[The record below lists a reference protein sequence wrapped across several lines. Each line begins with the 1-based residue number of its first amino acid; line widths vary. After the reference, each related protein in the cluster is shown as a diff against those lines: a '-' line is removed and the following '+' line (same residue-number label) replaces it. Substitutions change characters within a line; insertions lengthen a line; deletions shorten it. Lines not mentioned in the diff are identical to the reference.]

1 MCYYLPHMFVAF
13 PSLII
18 YIIVFVSLYFQVYLF
33 ITFLESREVMAQE
46 AGLQTRRYPSAT
58 IVVPCWNEAKTLRAT
73 VASLLELEY
82 PKDKLK
88 IMIVD
93 DGSTDNTLHI
103 AQEFGANPQVEIYT
117 KPNGGKHTA
126 VNFALEH
133 CTTELFGCLD
143 ADSSVDSF
151 ALERIAAYF
160 DNKEVMAVTPC
171 MQVKAPSTFL
181 QMAQRVEYT
190 IGIFLKRIFGSMN
203 AIQVTPGPFSIFR
216 KKVFDDLGPYK
227 HAHNTEDF
235 EIALRMQKH
244 HYKIAN
250 APYAFVY
257 TTAPRTP
264 HKLFRQR
271 LRWVQGSLLNLIDYK
286 ELIFNKKYGALGLL
300 VLPMA
305 ILYYFAA
312 LYLSIYMLVNL
323 TTRIIHYYQEV
334 QVVGLNLQP
343 SFDWFYLDTGAITFL
358 SILVLLVG
366 LLMFYFGTRIT
377 KERMRFHEVMLFMV
391 VYPLLAPFWLWRAGI
406 DTLRS
411 KKNTWR

>member
-1 MCYYLPHMFVAF
+1 MFAVL

-33 ITFLESREVMAQE
+33 ITFLESREAMALEDAQK
-46 AGLQTRRYPSAT
+46 TRYFPSAT
-58 IVVPCWNEAKTLRAT
+58 IVVPCWNESKTLKAT
-73 VASLLELEY
+73 VVSLLELQY

-93 DGSTDNTLHI
+93 DGSTDNTFAV
-103 AQEFGANPQVEIYT
+103 AQEFEGNPQIEIYS

-126 VNFALEH
+126 VNFALERS
-133 CTTELFGCLD
+133 TSELFGCLD
-143 ADSSVDSF
+143 ADSFVDRL

-160 DNKEVMAVTPC
+160 EDKEVMAVTPC
-171 MQVKAPSTFL
+171 MQVKSPSTFL

-190 IGIFLKRIFGSMN
+190 IGVFLKRIFGSMN

-235 EIALRMQKH
+235 EIALRMHKH
-244 HYKIAN
+244 HYKITN
-250 APYAFVY
+250 APNAVVY
-257 TTAPRTP
+257 TTTPRTP

-271 LRWVQGSLLNLIDYK
+271 LRWVQGNLLNLIDYRD
-286 ELIFNKKYGALGLL
+286 LIFNKKYGALGLL

-305 ILYYFAA
+305 ILYYFSA
-312 LYLSIYMLVNL
+312 LYLSIYTLVHVV
-323 TTRIIHYYQEV
+323 TRFVRYYQQV
-334 QVVGLNLQP
+334 QVVGINLQP
-343 SFDWFYLDTGAITFL
+343 NFDWFYLDTGAITFL
-358 SILVLLVG
+358 SILVLFVG
-366 LLMFYFGTRIT
+366 ALMFYFGTRIT
-377 KERMRFHEVMLFMV
+377 KEKARVHELVLFMV
-391 VYPLLAPFWLWRAGI
+391 IYPLIAPFWLWRAGI

-411 KKNTWR
+411 KKNAWR